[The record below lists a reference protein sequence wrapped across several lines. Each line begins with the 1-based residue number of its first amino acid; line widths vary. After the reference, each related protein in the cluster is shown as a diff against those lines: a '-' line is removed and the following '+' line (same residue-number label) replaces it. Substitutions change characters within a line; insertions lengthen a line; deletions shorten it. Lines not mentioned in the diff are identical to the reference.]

1 MSNSTTTP
9 EPEPED
15 VPMSETEE
23 EIATFL
29 AAALYEFFRSFEI
42 SELELELP
50 EGRGVFYIAFETG
63 TAEGE

>member
-1 MSNSTTTP
+1 
-9 EPEPED
+9 
-15 VPMSETEE
+15 MSETEE

-50 EGRGVFYIAFETG
+50 EGRGVFYIVFEAETTG
-63 TAEGE
+63 AE

>member
-1 MSNSTTTP
+1 
-9 EPEPED
+9 
-15 VPMSETEE
+15 MSETEE

-50 EGRGVFYIAFETG
+50 DERGVFYIAFEAG

>member
-1 MSNSTTTP
+1 MSESTTTP
-9 EPEPED
+9 EPEE
-15 VPMSETEE
+15 VPMSETQE

-50 EGRGVFYIAFETG
+50 DERGVFYIAFEAG